1 MSKAIIT
8 ESKLTAIADAIR
20 EKAGTQDTM
29 TVDEMATAIS
39 EMSTGGSYNVVEI
52 LPFPTATVDVTV
64 TTPN

>member
-20 EKAGTQDTM
+20 EKTGTVDTM

-39 EMSTGGSYNVVEI
+39 DMSTGSVTGETPVLSDI
-52 LPFPTATVDVTV
+52 FPVTIEEV
-64 TTPN
+64 T